1 VQATL
6 ATSTSNTSQLIENV
20 HQKTHQNQL
29 KNHQRHRLSQYRCV
43 LPTLHSTQTAH
54 ATGLAMMH
62 SIVNVNMAVADK
74 LNHVQ
79 DMKHNIM
86 GNAVKLH
93 KVILDSK

>member
-1 VQATL
+1 VQAPL
-6 ATSTSNTSQLIENV
+6 ATSTSNISQLIENV

-29 KNHQRHRLSQYRCV
+29 KNHQRHRPLQYRCV
-43 LPTLHSTQTAH
+43 IPRLHSTHTAH

-62 SIVNVNMAVADK
+62 STANENMAVAEK

-79 DMKHNIM
+79 NMKHNIM

-93 KVILDSK
+93 GVILDSK